1 MKVKHIPEFED
12 LLKQASAN
20 AISSWAT
27 DFTEDLSTRFKHRRE
42 NMFIT
47 ELEVSKL
54 ELLANSTMGGKK
66 NDQTRTIEV
75 VTRHD

>member
-20 AISSWAT
+20 AISSWAV
-27 DFTEDLSTRFKHRRE
+27 DFTEDLSTRFKHRGE
-42 NMFIT
+42 NMYIT
-47 ELEVSKL
+47 EFEVSKL

-66 NDQTRTIEV
+66 HASVRN
-75 VTRHD
+75 